1 LKYKKVVIV
10 TLTIIVISYL
20 LMSFIPITCNK
31 VYAAKVPA
39 GTFTNDI
46 NGIDENLYPGY
57 KALIQNMKSKHSNY
71 TFKLYYTGLDWN
83 EALVAEYQGHGK
95 SPKNLFQVGD
105 KYNGK
110 WMCPLCGNG
119 QYDNGSWRCASL
131 DAIAY
136 MMDPRNSINDSD
148 VFQFKTIEGADVT
161 YNDIARV
168 VSGCGT
174 FLNNHEAIQ
183 AIVDASNQYN
193 INGYFLVS
201 KIINEHSKNGSALS
215 NGNGYNG
222 KYVGCYNYFNIGAYG
237 NGKATIINNGLAYAQ
252 SHGWTSIRASI
263 LGGVA
268 EVKNT
273 YINEYRQDTLYYQK
287 FNVVGNNR
295 YQHQYQQNIL
305 AAQNEGTSLQK
316 LYKKMDGS
324 LSGNYYTF
332 IIPLYKNM
340 PATASPRPSTT
351 NSYTISSVR
360 MGDTNGDGSVNIADI
375 ISVINHIKGAIPL
388 SGNNLT
394 AAKVTGNSDVT
405 VADVVLLINYLK
417 GSAVLPSSGFTTA
430 TLKSSTG
437 IRLAPNGSIYSNISA
452 GTSVKVISEATT
464 QINWAYWDLVVT
476 PKGLYGYIDRNS
488 YK

>member
-1 LKYKKVVIV
+1 MNKGIKRF
-10 TLTIIVISYL
+10 IIFFLILNIFLLIISGAV
-20 LMSFIPITCNK
+20 F
-31 VYAAKVPA
+31 A
-39 GTFTNDI
+39 GTESTDI
-46 NGIDENLYPGY
+46 NGIDENQYPGI
-57 KALIQNMKSKHSNY
+57 KAKIQALKSAHPNWNFKVEY
-71 TFKLYYTGLDWN
+71 TDLSWEEVINGEHQNHGALNNPTNLVTNTSSSYAGMWVCEICGKEKCDSGSWYCAST
-83 EALVAEYQGHGK
+83 EALK
-95 SPKNLFQVGD
+95 
-105 KYNGK
+105 
-110 WMCPLCGNG
+110 
-119 QYDNGSWRCASL
+119 
-131 DAIAY
+131 Y
-136 MMDPRNSINDSD
+136 MMDPRNSINSTD
-148 VFQFKTIEGADVT
+148 VFQFLQLSASGNYTNDNTVRNVLKNMAKTTT
-161 YNDIARV
+161 YIDDECI
-168 VSGCGT
+168 T
-174 FLNNHEAIQ
+174 AILK
-183 AIVDASNQYN
+183 AATDYHVDPYYIMA
-193 INGYFLVS
+193 
-201 KIINEHSKNGSALS
+201 KIIGEQGTTGSTAIY
-215 NGNGYNG
+215 GTGYNG
-222 KYVGCYNYFNIGAYG
+222 SYAGFYNFFNIGATG
-237 NGKATIINNGLAYAQ
+237 SNKNSVIQQGLNYAERK
-252 SHGWTSIRASI
+252 GWNTKTKSI
-263 LGGVA
+263 LGGVDMIS
-268 EVKNT
+268 KN
-273 YINEYRQDTLYYQK
+273 YIAKEQDTLYYQK